1 MEKKFEELL
10 STVKN
15 IEVFGKKPIILKEEK
30 KTNPLIW
37 VLVALGAVAAVA
49 AIAYAVY
56 YFLIPDYIEEFD
68 EDFDD
73 DEYEEEYFVDV
84 PEEEQPAEAPVAE

>member
-10 STVKN
+10 NTVKN
-15 IEVFGKKPIILKEEK
+15 IEVFGKKPIIVKEN
-30 KTNPLIW
+30 KTNPLVW
-37 VLVALGAVAAVA
+37 VLVALGAIAAVA

-73 DEYEEEYFVDV
+73 EYDADFFDEE
-84 PEEEQPAEAPVAE
+84 PVAVTPVETPAAE